1 MITRQSLTKLQL
13 GDMIKYDSKGR
24 MSHTVN
30 GEEWDYDLGLI
41 TNKRT
46 AYAGTQFFIEWVS
59 EDEDSWISPTDSDF
73 WNCCEKV

>member
-1 MITRQSLTKLQL
+1 MITRQSLTKLQE

-41 TNKRT
+41 TNKKT
-46 AYAGTQFFIEWVS
+46 TYSGTQFFIEWVS
-59 EDEDSWISPTDSDF
+59 EDKDCWISPTDSNF